1 MKLKKPN
8 LSLRKSK
15 SSASNTNSSR
25 RTQLPSL
32 DRSHTSVVFGLLFA
46 ILVTSMLISAI
57 LIALPKTER
66 WIPDNRFDL
75 NVKED
80 QYWSKSFTLELKV
93 KEADKDQTTEKVELT
108 KGVIQRRLD
117 RYKVEQIEIRNLEE
131 YNSDE
136 SGEQPEDLTEL
147 VGAVEQKAEEESV
160 QGASD
165 ENDSPIKK
173 YIQIDI
179 TGSPDQ
185 ANVTRLIG
193 SRHYLKIMTAK
204 PEASNTDDQLAPYLP
219 DNYERTEFTRRSFR
233 NVEIKQLPTL
243 DGSEA
248 YFAIYKAWP
257 QNAIA
262 WRSFLGENAGKTIG
276 IAIDGFVTPYDVPIE
291 FDPDLKNPQQNPV
304 FAPGVTQDAEEA
316 KILDI
321 LYNSGVIP
329 LEYAIIDSKDI
340 DTTPYD
346 LNSIE
351 VSAAFILAVIVVM
364 AYTYFRNR
372 EDGGRNLLFML
383 TSVSVFAIYVALLKM
398 TSTPIDLPILL
409 LEGLTII
416 LLAKVLSYRTRS
428 ILLIDLP
435 IIMFF
440 ALLSLYGS
448 GYIAIYGMQM
458 VVISLAIVVIVP
470 ILDTY
475 IDKMRNL
482 LLK

>member
-1 MKLKKPN
+1 MKFKKPN
-8 LSLRKSK
+8 LSLRKTK
-15 SSASNTNSSR
+15 SSKIPK
-25 RTQLPSL
+25 LPSI
-32 DRSHTSVVFGLLFA
+32 DRNQTGTVFGLLFT

-57 LIALPKTER
+57 LIALPKTEQ
-66 WIPDNRFDL
+66 WIPENRFDL

-80 QYWSKSFTLELKV
+80 QYWSKSFTLELTV
-93 KEADKDQTTEKVELT
+93 KQADKDQATEKVELT

-117 RYKVEQIEIRNLEE
+117 RYKVEQIEIRNLDG
-131 YNSDE
+131 YNGTE
-136 SGEQPEDLTEL
+136 SGEQSEDPEQEEL
-147 VGAVEQKAEEESV
+147 VDAVEQKAEEESV
-160 QGASD
+160 QGTSD
-165 ENDSPIKK
+165 DNDSPIKK
-173 YIQIDI
+173 YVQIDI

-304 FAPGVTQDAEEA
+304 FAPGVTQDSEEA

-329 LEYAIIDSKDI
+329 LEYVIIDSNDI
-340 DTTPYD
+340 ETTPYD

-351 VSAAFILAVIVVM
+351 VSAAFILAVIIVM

-428 ILLIDLP
+428 ILLIDIP

-440 ALLSLYGS
+440 ALLSYYGS
-448 GYIAIYGMQM
+448 GYIAIYGRQM

-470 ILDTY
+470 VLDTY
-475 IDKMRNL
+475 IDKMKNL
-482 LLK
+482 LLR